1 MQRLHTPDQAAQWLR
16 ERVTSALRTDN
27 RKVQVNDGFIAWPGA
42 AHDARQFVPIA
53 LKQGASACLVEA
65 VGAEVFDWDDVPNI
79 TDRVASYNG
88 LKSACGPIAASFYQH
103 PSAEVDVIAI
113 TGTNGK
119 TSCAWWLAH
128 ALQKLGQS
136 SSLVGTL
143 GLGRPDNLINTGMT
157 TPDPVLLQSHLYDM
171 VREGI
176 CNCVM
181 EASSIGIA
189 EHRLDG
195 TNVRLAMF
203 TNFSQDHLDY
213 HGDMDQYWQAKES
226 LFDWPG
232 LQAVV
237 VNIDDPKGVL
247 LANKLQK
254 IGQVKVWT
262 YATQEQVLKQASQ
275 HIQAVHM
282 KYANRG
288 MQFEIKQGDSS
299 ASLETTMV
307 GDYNVSN
314 LTGVIAC
321 LCALGHRLD
330 DVAQACMNLPSIP
343 GRMEL
348 LGVAGDPL
356 VVVDFAH
363 TPDAIEK
370 TLRALQ
376 PLAALRGGDMI
387 CVLGCGGDRD
397 KSKRPLMAAA
407 AEMYAQQIVLT
418 SDNPRS
424 EDPKAILQDMYA
436 GLKKPQSA
444 RTVVD
449 RAQAIAEAVQHARP
463 NDLVLIAGKGHETY
477 QEILGVKYPFSDQS
491 HAQQAILHRSMHV

>member
-16 ERVTSALRTDN
+16 ERVTGALRTDN

-42 AHDARQFVPIA
+42 THDARQFVPIA

-65 VGAEVFDWDDVPNI
+65 VGAEVFDWDGVPHI
-79 TDRVASYNG
+79 TDRFASYNG
-88 LKSACGPIAASFYQH
+88 LKSACGPIAASFFRH
-103 PSAEVDVIAI
+103 PSAVVDVIAI

-128 ALQKLGQS
+128 ALQKLGQP
-136 SSLVGTL
+136 SSLIGTL
-143 GLGRPDNLINTGMT
+143 GLGRPDSLITTGMT
-157 TPDPVLLQSHLYDM
+157 TPDPVLLQSHLYGM
-171 VREGI
+171 VREGVT
-176 CNCVM
+176 NCVM

-195 TNVRLAMF
+195 THVRLAMF

-213 HGDMDQYWQAKES
+213 HGDMDQYWKAKES

-237 VNIDDPKGVL
+237 INIDDPKGVL
-247 LANKLQK
+247 LAKRLQK
-254 IGQVKVWT
+254 AGQVKVWT
-262 YATQEQVLKQASQ
+262 YATQEQVLEKASQ
-275 HIQAVHM
+275 HIQAAHM

-299 ASLETTMV
+299 ASLETSMV

-314 LTGVIAC
+314 LAGVIAC

-348 LGVAGDPL
+348 LGVAGDTL

-376 PLAALRGGDMI
+376 PLAVLRGGDMI

-424 EDPKAILQDMYA
+424 EDPTAILQDMYA
-436 GLKKPQSA
+436 GLKEPQSA

>member
-65 VGAEVFDWDDVPNI
+65 VGAEVFDWDDLPNI

-143 GLGRPDNLINTGMT
+143 GLGRPDNLITTGMT

-189 EHRLDG
+189 EHRLGG
-195 TNVRLAMF
+195 THVRLAMF

-213 HGDMDQYWQAKES
+213 HSDMDQYWQAKES

-237 VNIDDPKGVL
+237 INIDDPKGVL

-254 IGQVKVWT
+254 AGQVKVWT
-262 YATQEQVLKQASQ
+262 YATQEQVLKKASQ
-275 HIQAVHM
+275 HIQAVHV

-288 MQFEIKQGDSS
+288 MQFEIKQGDSF

-307 GDYNVSN
+307 GNYNVSN

-330 DVAQACMNLPSIP
+330 DVAEACRNLPAIP

-424 EDPKAILQDMYA
+424 EDPTAILQDMYA
-436 GLKKPQSA
+436 GLKEPQFA

>member
-65 VGAEVFDWDDVPNI
+65 VGAEVFDWDDLPNI

-330 DVAQACMNLPSIP
+330 DVAQACRNLPAIP

-424 EDPKAILQDMYA
+424 EDPTAILQDMYA

-491 HAQQAILHRSMHV
+491 HVQQAILHRSMHV

>member
-65 VGAEVFDWDDVPNI
+65 VGAEVFDWDDLPNI

-143 GLGRPDNLINTGMT
+143 GLGRPDNLITTGMT

-330 DVAQACMNLPSIP
+330 DVAQACRNLPAIP

-491 HAQQAILHRSMHV
+491 HVQQAILHRSMYV

>member
-65 VGAEVFDWDDVPNI
+65 VGAEVFDWDDLPNI

-143 GLGRPDNLINTGMT
+143 GLGRPDNLITTGMT

-195 TNVRLAMF
+195 THVRLAMF

-330 DVAQACMNLPSIP
+330 DVAQACRNLPAIP

-424 EDPKAILQDMYA
+424 EDPTAILQDMYA

-491 HAQQAILHRSMHV
+491 HVQQAILHRSMHV

>member
-143 GLGRPDNLINTGMT
+143 GLGRPDNLITTGMT

-330 DVAQACMNLPSIP
+330 DVAEACRNLPAIP

-424 EDPKAILQDMYA
+424 EDPTAILQDMYA
-436 GLKKPQSA
+436 GLKEPQSA

-491 HAQQAILHRSMHV
+491 HVQQAILHRSMHV

>member
-1 MQRLHTPDQAAQWLR
+1 MQRLQTPDQAAQWLR
-16 ERVTSALRTDN
+16 ERVTGALCTDN
-27 RKVQVNDGFIAWPGA
+27 RHVQTNDGFIAWPGA
-42 AHDARQFVPIA
+42 AHDARRFVPVA
-53 LKQGASACLVEA
+53 LEQGASACLIEES
-65 VGAEVFDWDDVPNI
+65 GADMFAWSDVPHI
-79 TDRVASYNG
+79 TNRVASYSG

-103 PSAEVDVIAI
+103 PSVDMDVIAI

-128 ALQKLGQS
+128 ALQKLDKP

-143 GLGRPDNLINTGMT
+143 GLGRPGSLIATGMT
-157 TPDPVLLQSHLYDM
+157 TPDPVLLQLHM
-171 VREGI
+171 REMASEGVSS
-176 CNCVM
+176 CVM

-189 EHRLDG
+189 ENRLDG
-195 TNVRLAMF
+195 VHLRLAMF

-213 HGDMDQYWQAKES
+213 HGDLDKYWQAKEV

-237 VNIDDPKGVL
+237 INIDDPKGVL

-254 IGQVKVWT
+254 TGQVKVWT
-262 YATQEQVLKQASQ
+262 YATQKQDVKTTSQ
-275 HIQAVHM
+275 HIQAV
-282 KYANRG
+282 KVEYANRG
-288 MQFEIKQGDSS
+288 MQFEIQLGDKFVSFN
-299 ASLETTMV
+299 TTMV
-307 GDYNVSN
+307 GHYNVSN

-321 LCALGHRLD
+321 LCALEHRLD
-330 DVAQACMNLPSIP
+330 DAAQACMNLPSVP

-348 LGVAGDPL
+348 FGTTGDPL

-370 TLRALQ
+370 ALLALR
-376 PLAALRGGDMI
+376 PLAALRGGDII

-397 KSKRPLMAAA
+397 KAKRPLMATA

-424 EDPKAILQDMYA
+424 ESPEDILRDMCA
-436 GLKKPQSA
+436 GLKTPQSA
-444 RTVVD
+444 RMVID
-449 RAQAIAEAVQHARP
+449 RAQAIAEAIQHANQ
-463 NDLVLIAGKGHETY
+463 NDLVLIAGKGHETT
-477 QEILGVKYPFSDQS
+477 QEINGVKYPFSDQS
-491 HAQQAILHRSMHV
+491 HVQQAIHNRSIHV

>member
-1 MQRLHTPDQAAQWLR
+1 
-16 ERVTSALRTDN
+16 
-27 RKVQVNDGFIAWPGA
+27 VQVNDGFIAWPGA

-65 VGAEVFDWDDVPNI
+65 VGAEVFDWDDLPNI

-143 GLGRPDNLINTGMT
+143 GLGRPDNLITTGMT

-330 DVAQACMNLPSIP
+330 DVAQACRNLPAIP

-376 PLAALRGGDMI
+376 PLVALRGGDMI

-491 HAQQAILHRSMHV
+491 HVQQAILHRSMYV

>member
-1 MQRLHTPDQAAQWLR
+1 
-16 ERVTSALRTDN
+16 
-27 RKVQVNDGFIAWPGA
+27 
-42 AHDARQFVPIA
+42 
-53 LKQGASACLVEA
+53 
-65 VGAEVFDWDDVPNI
+65 
-79 TDRVASYNG
+79 
-88 LKSACGPIAASFYQH
+88 
-103 PSAEVDVIAI
+103 
-113 TGTNGK
+113 
-119 TSCAWWLAH
+119 
-128 ALQKLGQS
+128 
-136 SSLVGTL
+136 
-143 GLGRPDNLINTGMT
+143 MT
-157 TPDPVLLQSHLYDM
+157 TPDPVLLQSHLYDI
-171 VREGI
+171 VREGVT
-176 CNCVM
+176 NCVM

-195 TNVRLAMF
+195 THVRLAMF

-254 IGQVKVWT
+254 AGQVKVWT
-262 YATQEQVLKQASQ
+262 YATQEQVLKKASQ
-275 HIQAVHM
+275 HIQAVHV

-288 MQFEIKQGDSS
+288 MQFEIKQSDSS

-307 GDYNVSN
+307 GNYNVSN

-321 LCALGHRLD
+321 LCALGHCLD
-330 DVAQACMNLPSIP
+330 DVAQTCRNLPAIP

-436 GLKKPQSA
+436 GLKEPQSA

>member
-1 MQRLHTPDQAAQWLR
+1 MQRLQTPDQAAQWLR
-16 ERVTSALRTDN
+16 ERVTGNLCADN
-27 RKVQVNDGFIAWPGA
+27 RKVQINDGFIAWPGA
-42 AHDARQFVPIA
+42 AHDARRFVPIA
-53 LKQGASACLVEA
+53 LEQGASACLVEA
-65 VGAEVFDWDDVPNI
+65 SGSDVMDWSEVPHI

-103 PSAEVDVIAI
+103 PSVDMDVIAI

-119 TSCAWWLAH
+119 TTCAWWLAH
-128 ALQKLGQS
+128 ALQNLGKP

-143 GLGRPDNLINTGMT
+143 GLGRPDSLTATGMT
-157 TPDPVLLQSHLYDM
+157 TPDPVLLQSHLHEMLHDG
-171 VREGI
+171 VTS
-176 CNCVM
+176 CVM

-195 TNVRLAMF
+195 THVRLAMF

-213 HGDMDQYWQAKES
+213 HGDMAQYWQAKEA
-226 LFDWPG
+226 LFGWPD

-237 VNIDDPKGVL
+237 INIDDPKGVL
-247 LANKLQK
+247 LADKLQK
-254 IGQVKVWT
+254 TGQVKVWT
-262 YATQEQVLKQASQ
+262 YATQEHDIKLGAQ
-275 HIQAVHM
+275 HIQAV
-282 KYANRG
+282 KVEYANRG
-288 MQFEIKQGDSS
+288 MRFDIKLRDSTT
-299 ASLETTMV
+299 SLDTTMV
-307 GDYNVSN
+307 GHYNVSN

-330 DVAQACMNLPSIP
+330 DAAQACMNLPSVP

-348 LGVAGDPL
+348 FGSTGDPL

-370 TLRALQ
+370 ALLALQ
-376 PLAALRGGDMI
+376 PLAEMRGGDII

-397 KSKRPLMAAA
+397 KAKRPLMAAA
-407 AEMYAQQIVLT
+407 AEMYAQHIVLT

-424 EDPKAILQDMYA
+424 EDPEIILRDMYA
-436 GLKKPQSA
+436 GLKAPQSA
-444 RTVVD
+444 RKVID
-449 RAQAIAEAVQHARP
+449 RAQAIAEAVQQANP

-477 QEILGVKYPFSDQS
+477 QEINGVKLPFSDQS
-491 HAQQAILHRSMHV
+491 LAQQAISNRSLHV